1 MSEEKNIGVL
11 VSTLHDKEALER
23 AISRF
28 HGMEC
33 TVDIISSDMDENGGY
48 AELSVGYRIDDK
60 QPGKTQHIQRLGVLN
75 ELAHVVLTRQ
85 NCGQPAA
92 KAEKRVEPWQ
102 QNRRTPWRKRR

>member
-28 HGMEC
+28 HGIPC

-48 AELSVGYRIDDK
+48 AELSVGYRIAEAPECK
-60 QPGKTQHIQRLGVLN
+60 PLRLEEFEKIALI
-75 ELAHVVLTRQ
+75 RR